1 MSASLT
7 AWALG
12 RWTAALPAELYDVR
26 LVPAGG
32 GRATLRRFDAEA
44 LVRCTGWL
52 RAMNAGGHHVYGRPL
67 DGRHV
72 LVDDLGAG
80 SLATLQGRHRP
91 AAVVESSPGCYQVW
105 VTVSAER
112 IEPPLATAA
121 ARRLARE
128 LGGDPGAASGGQVGR
143 LPGFTNRKPLHE
155 RPDGTYPWAR
165 LRHAAA
171 WVDPAGTALLAELAL
186 MTVPDYGMPA
196 ARGASERG
204 LARASAQSE
213 WREAAKRIA
222 SRLPAGASVDRSR
235 VDAAVALRLLQ
246 RGADPRRALEVV
258 LGGEKACDLS
268 PEQAQRY
275 ATRTV
280 AGAMRTMAST
290 SCKSLLDIG
299 FPPFWYR

>member
-52 RAMNAGGHHVYGRPL
+52 RAMNAAGHHVYGRPL

-91 AAVVESSPGCYQVW
+91 AAVVESSPGSHQVW

-143 LPGFTNRKPLHE
+143 LPGFTNLKPLHE

-165 LRHAAA
+165 LRYAAA
-171 WVDPAGTALLAELAL
+171 AVDPGGAALLA
-186 MTVPDYGMPA
+186 
-196 ARGASERG
+196 G
-204 LARASAQSE
+204 LAPTIAPHHGRDAAVGTSTPGLTAASARDE
-213 WREAAKRIA
+213 WREAARRIA
-222 SRLPAGASVDRSR
+222 ERLPAGVALDRSR
-235 VDAAVALRLLQ
+235 VDAAVAVRLLR
-246 RGADPRRALEVV
+246 RGADPRQVLTVV
-258 LGGEKACDLS
+258 LAGEKASDLPS
-268 PEQAQRY
+268 EQARRY
-275 ATRTV
+275 AARTV
-280 AGAMRTMAST
+280 EAAS
-290 SCKSLLDIG
+290 CAAQHLPVGPHWGDELSLPRL
-299 FPPFWYR
+299 R